1 MFAHLTLPTQHVEE
15 TTRFLEKTLGYPR
28 KPVPANSPVDARWLD
43 IGQGQ
48 ELHVFF
54 VEGFVVSPF
63 EAEFG
68 RHVALFHPLDDFAA
82 VRQRITE
89 AGGELVEPLRATP
102 FERLFFREPVNGYLF
117 ELIDSERHGQ
127 VVVEEGATGKT
138 PGRPA

>member
-15 TTRFLEKTLGYPR
+15 TTRFIERTLGYRR
-28 KPVPANSPVDARWLD
+28 KPVPPNSPVEARWLD
-43 IGQGQ
+43 IGHGQ

-68 RHVALFHPLDDFAA
+68 RHVALFHPLDDLPAL
-82 VRQRITE
+82 RQRITD

-117 ELIDSERHGQ
+117 EVIDSARHRQ
-127 VVVEEGATGKT
+127 LLREA
-138 PGRPA
+138 

>member
-1 MFAHLTLPTQHVEE
+1 MFAHLTLPTQRVEE
-15 TTRFLEKTLGYPR
+15 TTRFLERTLGYPR
-28 KPVPANSPVDARWLD
+28 KPVPANSPVDARWID

-89 AGGELVEPLRATP
+89 AGGELVDPLRTTP

-117 ELIDSERHGQ
+117 ELIDSARHRQLVAAQ
-127 VVVEEGATGKT
+127 VLTRKI

>member
-1 MFAHLTLPTQHVEE
+1 MFAHLTLPTQRVEE
-15 TTRFLEKTLGYPR
+15 TTRFIEQTLGYRR

-54 VEGFVVSPF
+54 VEGFTVSPF

-68 RHVALFHPLDDFAA
+68 RHVALFHSRDDFPAL
-82 VRQRITE
+82 RQRITD
-89 AGGELVEPLRATP
+89 AGGELVEPLRSTP

-117 ELIDSERHGQ
+117 ELIDRERHHQILAGS
-127 VVVEEGATGKT
+127 
-138 PGRPA
+138 